1 MISCRVQEDADD
13 PGRAVELTLEGRK
26 ICAYEMRWDETL
38 KRWHVNDT
46 PYAKALW
53 NFDLHAVEV
62 AEKAFGKVL
71 ADMADRMFGEH
82 MRSLDRPRQGG
93 LLGEVQCSV
102 CGTDRETF
110 PETAVHD
117 GRGNVWAAPDE
128 PLQWQCHVCGRYV
141 CRRCTLVRDD
151 LGQYYFH
158 TYCSEACR
166 QAAPRSFADDDEV
179 MSC

>member
-1 MISCRVQEDADD
+1 MISFRVQEDADD
-13 PGRAVELTLEGRK
+13 PGRAVELTLEGRN

-102 CGTDRETF
+102 CGTDRE
-110 PETAVHD
+110 
-117 GRGNVWAAPDE
+117 